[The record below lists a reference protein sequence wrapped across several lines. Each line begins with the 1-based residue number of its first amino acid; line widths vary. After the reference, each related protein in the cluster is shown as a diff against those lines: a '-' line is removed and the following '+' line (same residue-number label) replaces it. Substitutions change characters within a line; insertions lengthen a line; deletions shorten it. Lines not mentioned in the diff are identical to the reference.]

1 MKAQR
6 AVRTSELWTCIRT
19 ITRHARWL
27 AMWGAALFL
36 LGGCTTIRITDP
48 PATADQQF
56 LMTQAAEEAVR
67 QLSVDALR
75 DRTVYV
81 DTQWLIPTARPTAP
95 DPTLEATFQRQPSL
109 EHLFL
114 IGDLRAKLLKSGVR
128 LVDSRDKAQ
137 VILEVR
143 SGALSVNRLD
153 FLLGISS
160 SVLPTGA
167 AAGGINV
174 STPEISILK
183 MTKQNGWASVGIVA
197 YWKDS
202 GEMVAIS
209 GPFIGHTRRQ
219 DIWIFGTGPRT
230 VGTIPPAQTAP

>member
-1 MKAQR
+1 
-6 AVRTSELWTCIRT
+6 V
-19 ITRHARWL
+19 L
-27 AMWGAALFL
+27 AAIGWMRQIGPGAAIVLMAL
-36 LGGCTTIRITDP
+36 LGGGCTTIRITDP
-48 PATADQQF
+48 PATADMQF
-56 LMTQAAEEAVR
+56 LMTGAAEEAVR

-81 DTQWLIPTARPTAP
+81 DTSWLVPTTQPTAS
-95 DPTLEATFQRQPSL
+95 DPALEATMARQPSL

-114 IGDLRAKLLKSGVR
+114 IGELRAKLLKSGVR
-128 LVDSRDKAQ
+128 LVGSRTQAQ

-153 FLLGISS
+153 FLLGVSS

-167 AAGGINV
+167 VAGVNV
-174 STPEISILK
+174 AVPELSILK
-183 MTKQNGWASVGIVA
+183 MTKQNGWASVAIVA

-202 GEMVAIS
+202 GELLAIS

-230 VGTIPPAQTAP
+230 VGTIPPALTPP